1 MRRSII
7 PITYHPKDGVN
18 LEPGTSVI
26 FIAGPNAHGLDPKG
40 EYLGVY
46 QEYRVMETATHLRIV
61 RQGKRFSPVIS
72 QVFRIYDA
80 RDAEIER
87 LRTELRDL
95 KAYVQHEFPEFQP
108 TIWSADDYRRELEL
122 ASEQEGRSQMYG
134 GWVQKERD

>member
-1 MRRSII
+1 VRRSII

-18 LEPGTSVI
+18 LEPGTPVI

-87 LRTELRDL
+87 LR
-95 KAYVQHEFPEFQP
+95 A
-108 TIWSADDYRRELEL
+108 EL
-122 ASEQEGRSQMYG
+122 AAWETEPPAIEIARHERQSISMS
-134 GWVQKERD
+134 KELF